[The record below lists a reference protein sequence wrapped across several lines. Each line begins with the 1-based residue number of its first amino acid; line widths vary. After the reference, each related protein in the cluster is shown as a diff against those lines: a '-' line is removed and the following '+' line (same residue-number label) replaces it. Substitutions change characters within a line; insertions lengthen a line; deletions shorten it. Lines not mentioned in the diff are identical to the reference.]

1 VFDAAK
7 FAAWLTRHMDAWDI
21 EVGDLADRIGVHRST
36 IGQLRR
42 GRPDK
47 GASQKSPSINLIA
60 AVAWGLDMP
69 FDYVAAQAGLTW
81 RGPIDRW
88 DLLLTGRER
97 AALARKLGGDAADLE
112 KILRAAIDPEPT
124 KETV

>member
-1 VFDAAK
+1 
-7 FAAWLTRHMDAWDI
+7 MDAWDI
-21 EVGDLADRIGVHRST
+21 GVADLADRIGVHRSSIT
-36 IGQLRR
+36 QLRN
-42 GRPDK
+42 GKPEK

-60 AVAWGLDMP
+60 AVAWGLRMP

-81 RGPIDRW
+81 DGPLDRW

-97 AALARKLGGDAADLE
+97 TALAHKLGGDAADLE
-112 KILRAAIDPEPT
+112 ALLRAAVDETTT